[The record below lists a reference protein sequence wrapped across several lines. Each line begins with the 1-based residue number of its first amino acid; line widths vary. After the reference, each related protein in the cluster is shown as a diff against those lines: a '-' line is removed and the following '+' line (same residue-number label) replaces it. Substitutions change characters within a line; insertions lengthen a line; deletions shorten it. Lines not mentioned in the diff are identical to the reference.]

1 MNKNRHSGIIF
12 AQLLRLN
19 SISAKKSYF
28 CADIPDT
35 RQTIP
40 EFGNNMKLSREKIV
54 QQAARAGRRTLQLGG
69 EAGGRIRRLSK
80 RSWLIL
86 AGIAVLTVGGLWW
99 WLRPEPVKPIL
110 PVVQVEPAET
120 DDIELYGEYVGR
132 IRAQQFVEIRARVEG
147 FLEKM
152 LFEEGTYVK
161 KGQPLFIIDPKLYEA
176 RVNKAKAQLNKDKA
190 LELKADRDLKRIRPL
205 YEQNAASQLDLDNA
219 FASYESAPASVAM
232 SEADLTQAETALS
245 YTTVSSPLSGYISE
259 RSVDIGTLVS
269 PNGKSLLATV
279 VKSDTVRVDFSMTA
293 LDYLK
298 SKERNVNLGHQDPT
312 RGWNPYITVTL
323 ADDSVYPYQGL
334 VDFADP
340 QVDPQ
345 TGTFSVRA
353 EMPNPDH
360 VLLPGQFTK
369 VRLLLDV
376 HEGAVVVPSKAVIIE
391 KGGAYIF
398 VIRPDDVAE
407 RRFIELGPETDNKMI
422 VERGLIP
429 GERIV
434 VEGYHKLMPGMKVE
448 NVEPATAPSAADTDN
463 DTEE

>member
-1 MNKNRHSGIIF
+1 
-12 AQLLRLN
+12 
-19 SISAKKSYF
+19 
-28 CADIPDT
+28 
-35 RQTIP
+35 
-40 EFGNNMKLSREKIV
+40 MKLSREKIV
-54 QQAARAGRRTLQLGG
+54 QQAARAGRRTLHLGE
-69 EAGGRIRRLSK
+69 EAGGRSRRLSK

-86 AGIAVLTVGGLWW
+86 AGIAVLIVGGLWW

-132 IRAQQFVEIRARVEG
+132 IRAQQVGELRARVEG
-147 FLEKM
+147 LLAKKRI
-152 LFEEGTYVK
+152 EEGTCDTTR
-161 KGQPLFIIDPKLYEA
+161 QPLFIIDPKLYEA

-219 FASYESAPASVAM
+219 IASYESATASVAM

-259 RSVDIGTLVS
+259 RSVDIGTLVG

-279 VKSDTVRVDFSMTA
+279 VKSDSVRVDFSMTG

-298 SKERNVNLGHQDPT
+298 SKARNVNLGQKDST
-312 RGWNPYITVTL
+312 RKWDPYITITL
-323 ADDSVYPYQGL
+323 ADNTQYPLRGL

-340 QVDPQ
+340 QVDPE

-353 EMPNPDH
+353 EMANPDRI
-360 VLLPGQFTK
+360 LLPGQFTK

-376 HEGAVVVPSKAVIIE
+376 REDATVVPTKSVVIE
-391 KGGAYIF
+391 KGGAYIY
-398 VIRPDDVAE
+398 VVRPDSIVE
-407 RRFIELGPETDNKMI
+407 KRFVETGPEWGNNI
-422 VERGLIP
+422 VVERGRVR
-429 GERIV
+429 GE
-434 VEGYHKLMPGMKVE
+434 GGGGG
-448 NVEPATAPSAADTDN
+448 
-463 DTEE
+463 